1 MMRFKVPVAF
11 FTVAVVTLMSLGS
24 NQSLSAADTNAYFDA
39 LITRAGFWK
48 GYSLRPKP
56 GFAADSPYFSNQ
68 LEYKK
73 DGGYQQSSSA
83 PRFITYD
90 SAMDAAKVV
99 IPAWIQ
105 PLWSTVIGSAMG
117 TTDTK
122 FYPSPYS
129 SGQYPNG
136 RQVRIDGEVMIITGV
151 DADTVSPRG
160 VTVSRA
166 QYGTKAAAHTAGA
179 ALYLANNSLP
189 HQVRLPLDTVDGNTY
204 AFTWDVFYSSSFMNT
219 GLEGNKTFQFS
230 SGEDTIWWEVK
241 TRMDGGSKV
250 SIPPSFDPSI
260 HVGGMDVRSYNKPGG
275 NANWSLTDGKFLGPG
290 VLSAEPVTPMQT
302 TWLLYPN
309 RWIRYW
315 VVVDQRANDYDYID
329 LYAADEQT
337 GPVQIFKHIAVSTFT
352 NRAGV
357 PTINK
362 FWLEFNDSMDRL
374 PAERA
379 STQRDMVAYVRNFA
393 AFRNIGDVTP
403 LLQRPVAGVLPGN
416 TVELPGAPKN
426 VRIVRY

>member
-1 MMRFKVPVAF
+1 M
-11 FTVAVVTLMSLGS
+11 
-24 NQSLSAADTNAYFDA
+24 
-39 LITRAGFWK
+39 
-48 GYSLRPKP
+48 
-56 GFAADSPYFSNQ
+56 
-68 LEYKK
+68 
-73 DGGYQQSSSA
+73 
-83 PRFITYD
+83 
-90 SAMDAAKVV
+90 
-99 IPAWIQ
+99 
-105 PLWSTVIGSAMG
+105 VIGSGMG
-117 TTDTK
+117 ATDTK
-122 FYPSPYS
+122 FYPSPWT
-129 SGQYPNG
+129 SGLYPNG
-136 RQVRIDGEVMIITGV
+136 RQVRLDSEVMIITGT

-166 QYGTKAAAHTAGA
+166 QYGTKAAAHAAGT

-189 HQVRLPLDTVDGNTY
+189 HQVRLPLDTSDGNTY
-204 AFTWDVFYSSSFMNT
+204 AFTWDVLYSSSFMNT

-241 TRMDGGSKV
+241 TRMDGGSKI
-250 SIPPSFDPSI
+250 SIPPTFDKSI

-290 VLSAEPVTPMQT
+290 VLTAEPVSPMQT

-337 GPVQIFKHIAVSTFT
+337 GPVQIFKRIAVSTFT

-357 PTINK
+357 STINK

-374 PAERA
+374 PVERA
-379 STQRDMVAYVRNFA
+379 ASQADMVAYVRNFA

-416 TVELPGAPKN
+416 TTELPGAPKN
-426 VRIVRY
+426 VRIVRF